1 MLGSTETLKLF
12 AEQENFSI
20 NTDTKIVVLKLE
32 VTINKNTMLKEFM
45 VELKEKKGQGGVQE
59 LQEEVIRLRE
69 EVEEL
74 KSKLGKK
81 ESEV

>member
-32 VTINKNTMLKEFM
+32 VTINKNTMLKEFVIDLKERKGEGGM
-45 VELKEKKGQGGVQE
+45 EELKE
-59 LQEEVIRLRE
+59 EVARLRE

-74 KSKLGKK
+74 KSRLGNK
-81 ESEV
+81 ELQT